1 MERSKMSDDI
11 SNLKNS
17 SKAEIPRARAR
28 YIAQTIQLEESDAPG
43 VVSVGIAA
51 TVVLVIAF
59 VVWTYITPVNEV
71 AISQGKVV
79 PYGNN
84 HIVQHF
90 EGGIVEQILV
100 REGELVIKGAVLLEV
115 SPIAIESDY
124 DQLKSRSSSLILKQI
139 RLRSL
144 LSNNEPKF
152 DDYVDTY
159 PELTGIEYETYQAQ
173 VISQQSKLR
182 TMQTKIKQRK
192 QELKRDSD
200 KAKALNQQLLLVQ
213 EQVKIRSV
221 LVKKGVVS
229 KSELLDR
236 QAELAEIR
244 TDYIQSN
251 SNVSVAKVAI
261 NEAQDNLSEIENSF
275 IEQIKLETGSVTAEI
290 AELKEQ
296 LIKFGDRVERLH
308 IRAPVSGYVTNLSV
322 NTIREVIE
330 PSQVLMEVV
339 PVDKEL
345 IVESRVST
353 QDIGHVHVGQEAV
366 IKVGSYDPQRF
377 GVITGEVN
385 RISPSTYLD
394 EENQPYYKAQIL
406 LTKKY
411 LGKQPDKYKLIPGM
425 TVTADI
431 RTGEKTVL
439 DYLLKPVYRGFQ
451 NAFQER

>member
-1 MERSKMSDDI
+1 MEQIIMIDENKKI
-11 SNLKNS
+11 YNH
-17 SKAEIPRARAR
+17 SKAELPRARAR
-28 YIAQTIQLEESDAPG
+28 YIAQSIQLEESDAPY

-51 TVVLVIAF
+51 SVVLVVAF
-59 VVWTYITPVNEV
+59 VIWTYITPVNEV
-71 AISQGKVV
+71 AISEGKVV
-79 PYGNN
+79 PHGNN

-90 EGGIVEQILV
+90 EGGIVEDILA
-100 REGELVIKGAVLLEV
+100 REGQLVAKGDVLLEV

-124 DQLKSRSSSLILKQI
+124 DQMKSRSSSMILKQI
-139 RLRSL
+139 RLRAL
-144 LSNNEPKF
+144 LSNVEPVF
-152 DDYVDTY
+152 DQYADQY
-159 PELTGIEYETYQAQ
+159 PELAAIEYETYQAQ
-173 VISQQSKLR
+173 MKSHQAKVR
-182 TMQTKIKQRK
+182 TLQTKINQRQ
-192 QELKRDSD
+192 QELKRDTD
-200 KAKALNQQLLLVQ
+200 RTNALKQQLEVVQ

-229 KSELLDR
+229 KTDLLDR
-236 QAELAEIR
+236 QADLAEIR

-251 SNVSVAKVAI
+251 ANVAVARVAI
-261 NEAQDNLSEIENSF
+261 SEAQASLAELENKF
-275 IEQIKLETGSVTAEI
+275 TEDIKLETGNVASEI

-296 LIKFGDRVERLH
+296 LIKFGDRVDRLN
-308 IRAPVSGYVTNLSV
+308 IRAPVSGYVTNLTV
-322 NTIREVIE
+322 NTIRAVIE
-330 PSQVLMEVV
+330 PSQILMEVV

-345 IVESRVST
+345 IVESKVST

-377 GVITGEVN
+377 GVIEGEVG

-394 EENQPYYKAQIL
+394 EENQPYYKAQIIL
-406 LTKKY
+406 AKKY
-411 LGKQPDKYKLIPGM
+411 LGSQPGKYKLIPGM

>member
-1 MERSKMSDDI
+1 MTNNYDESKSQ
-11 SNLKNS
+11 
-17 SKAEIPRARAR
+17 SKAELPRARAR
-28 YIAQTIQLEESDAPG
+28 YIAQSIQLEESDAPY

-51 TVVLVIAF
+51 TVVLVVAF
-59 VVWTYITPVNEV
+59 VIWTYITPVNEV
-71 AISQGKVV
+71 AISEGKIV
-79 PYGNN
+79 PHGNN

-90 EGGIVEQILV
+90 EGGIVEDILV
-100 REGELVIKGAVLLEV
+100 REGELVSKGEILLEV

-124 DQLKSRSSSLILKQI
+124 DQLKSRSSSMILKQI
-139 RLRSL
+139 RLRAL
-144 LSNNEPKF
+144 LSNVEPEF
-152 DDYVDTY
+152 DQYADQY
-159 PELTGIEYETYQAQ
+159 PELAAIEYETYQAQ
-173 VISQQSKLR
+173 VRSQQAKLQ
-182 TMQTKIKQRK
+182 TLQTKINQRN
-192 QELKRDSD
+192 QELKRDT
-200 KAKALNQQLLLVQ
+200 ARTKALKQQLEVVQ
-213 EQVKIRSV
+213 EQVKIRSA
-221 LVKKGVVS
+221 LVKKGVVA
-229 KSELLDR
+229 KTDLLDR

-251 SNVSVAKVAI
+251 ANVAVAKEAI
-261 NEAQDNLSEIENSF
+261 NEAQDSLSEIENKF
-275 IEQIKLETGSVTAEI
+275 IEQIKLETGSVAAEI

-296 LIKFGDRVERLH
+296 LIKFGDRVDRLH
-308 IRAPVSGYVTNLSV
+308 IRAPVSGYVTNLAV
-322 NTIREVIE
+322 NSIRAVIE
-330 PSQVLMEVV
+330 PSQILLEVV

-377 GVITGEVN
+377 GVIEGEVD

-394 EENQPYYKAQIL
+394 EENQPYYKAQIIL
-406 LTKKY
+406 AKKY
-411 LGKQPDKYKLIPGM
+411 LGPKPGKYKLIPGM

>member
-1 MERSKMSDDI
+1 MEQSKMSDKN
-11 SNLKNS
+11 SEFKNS
-17 SKAEIPRARAR
+17 SQAEMPRARAR

-51 TVVLVIAF
+51 TVVLVVAF
-59 VVWTYITPVNEV
+59 VIWTYVTPVNEV
-71 AISQGKVV
+71 AISEGKIV
-79 PYGNN
+79 PRGNN

-90 EGGIVEQILV
+90 EGGIVQNILV
-100 REGELVIKGAVLLEV
+100 REGELVAKGDVLLEV

-124 DQLKSRSSSLILKQI
+124 DQLKSRSSALILKQI
-139 RLRSL
+139 RLRAL
-144 LSNNEPKF
+144 LSNEEPVF
-152 DDYVDTY
+152 DDYVDKY
-159 PELTGIEYETYQAQ
+159 PELSAIEYETYQAQ
-173 VISQQSKLR
+173 VSSQRAKLR
-182 TMQTKIKQRK
+182 TLQTKIGQRK
-192 QELKRDSD
+192 QELKRDSARVQSL
-200 KAKALNQQLLLVQ
+200 KQQLEVVQ
-213 EQVKIRSV
+213 EQVKIRSA
-221 LVKKGVVS
+221 LVKKGVVP
-229 KSELLDR
+229 KTDLLDR

-251 SNVSVAKVAI
+251 ANVAVARGAI

-275 IEQIKLETGSVTAEI
+275 IEQIKLDTGIVAAEI

-296 LIKFGDRVERLH
+296 LIKFGDRVDRLH
-308 IRAPVSGYVTNLSV
+308 IRAPVSGYVTSLAV
-322 NTIREVIE
+322 NTIQAVIE
-330 PSQVLMEVV
+330 PSQVLLEVV

-345 IVESRVST
+345 IVESKVST

-377 GVITGEVN
+377 GVIEGEVT

-394 EENQPYYKAQIL
+394 EENQPYYKAQIIL
-406 LTKKY
+406 AKKH
-411 LGKQPDKYKLIPGM
+411 LGTQPGKYKLIPGM

>member
-1 MERSKMSDDI
+1 MSDENI
-11 SNLKNS
+11 TLKSN
-17 SKAEIPRARAR
+17 SKKELPRARAR

-59 VVWTYITPVNEV
+59 FIWTYITPVNEV
-71 AISQGKVV
+71 ATSEGKIV
-79 PYGNN
+79 PHGNN

-90 EGGIVEQILV
+90 EGGIVEDILV
-100 REGELVIKGAVLLEV
+100 REGELVAKGDIILEI

-139 RLRSL
+139 RLRAL
-144 LSNNEPKF
+144 LSNEEPEF
-152 DDYVDTY
+152 DHYVDQY
-159 PELTGIEYETYQAQ
+159 PELAAIEYETYQAQ
-173 VISQQSKLR
+173 TRSQQAKIQ
-182 TMQTKIKQRK
+182 TMQSKIKQK
-192 QELKRDSD
+192 QQELKRDISR
-200 KAKALNQQLLLVQ
+200 AKALKQQLAVVQ
-213 EQVKIRSV
+213 EQVKIRSG
-221 LVKKGVVS
+221 LVKKGVVP
-229 KSELLDR
+229 KTDLLDR

-251 SNVSVAKVAI
+251 ANVAVAREAI
-261 NEAQDNLSEIENSF
+261 NEAKDSLVEIENNF
-275 IEQIKLETGSVTAEI
+275 IEQIKLDTGGVAAEI

-296 LIKFGDRVERLH
+296 LIKFGDRVDRLH
-308 IRAPVSGYVTNLSV
+308 IRAPVSGYVTNLSI
-322 NTIREVIE
+322 NTIRAVIE
-330 PSQVLMEVV
+330 PSQVLLEVV

-345 IVESRVST
+345 VVESRVST

-377 GVITGEVN
+377 GVIEGEVD

-394 EENQPYYKAQIL
+394 EENQPYYKAQIVL
-406 LTKKY
+406 AKKY
-411 LGKQPDKYKLIPGM
+411 LGVQPDQYKLIPGM

>member
-1 MERSKMSDDI
+1 MSDE
-11 SNLKNS
+11 SLALKNS
-17 SKAEIPRARAR
+17 SKAELPRARAR

-43 VVSVGIAA
+43 VVSVGIVA
-51 TVVLVIAF
+51 TVVLVVAF

-71 AISQGKVV
+71 AIAEGKIV
-79 PYGNN
+79 PHGNN

-90 EGGIVEQILV
+90 EGGIVENILV
-100 REGELVIKGAVLLEV
+100 KEGQLVTQGDVLLEV
-115 SPIAIESDY
+115 APVAIESDY
-124 DQLKSRSSSLILKQI
+124 DQIKSRSSALVLKQI
-139 RLRSL
+139 RLQAL
-144 LSNNEPKF
+144 LQKETPVF
-152 DDYVDTY
+152 DRYADEY
-159 PELTGIEYETYQAQ
+159 PDLAAIEYETYQAQ
-173 VISQQSKLR
+173 VSSHQAQLK
-182 TMQTKIKQRK
+182 TMQTKVKQRK
-192 QELKRDSD
+192 AELNRDMAR
-200 KAKALNQQLLLVQ
+200 AKALKQELEVVQ
-213 EQVKIRSV
+213 EQVKIRAG

-229 KSELLDR
+229 KTDLLDR

-244 TDYIQSN
+244 TDYIQSSAN
-251 SNVSVAKVAI
+251 IKISREAIKEAESNL
-261 NEAQDNLSEIENSF
+261 EEIENKF
-275 IEQIKLETGSVTAEI
+275 VEQIKLDTGAVAAEI

-296 LIKFGDRVERLH
+296 LIKFGDRVDRLN
-308 IRAPVSGYVTNLSV
+308 IKAPVSGYVSNLSV
-322 NTIREVIE
+322 NTIRSVIE

-345 IVESRVST
+345 IVESKVST

-377 GVITGEVN
+377 GVIEGTVE

-394 EENQPYYKAQIL
+394 EENQPYYKAQIAL
-406 LTKKY
+406 AKKY
-411 LGKQPDKYKLIPGM
+411 LGAQPGKYKIIPGM

>member
-1 MERSKMSDDI
+1 MERSKMGDENI
-11 SNLKNS
+11 GFNNNS
-17 SKAEIPRARAR
+17 KVEFPRARAR

-51 TVVLVIAF
+51 TVVLVVAF
-59 VVWTYITPVNEV
+59 FVWTYITPVNEV
-71 AISQGKVV
+71 AISEGKVV
-79 PYGNN
+79 PHGNN

-90 EGGIVEQILV
+90 EGGIVENILV
-100 REGELVIKGAVLLEV
+100 RNGELVTEGDILLEV
-115 SPIAIESDY
+115 SPIAIESDH
-124 DQLKSRSSSLILKQI
+124 DQLKSRSSSLILKKI
-139 RLRSL
+139 RLRAL
-144 LSNNEPKF
+144 LSNEEPVF
-152 DDYVDTY
+152 DHYVDQY
-159 PELTGIEYETYQAQ
+159 PELATIEYETYQAQ
-173 VISQQSKLR
+173 VSSQQAKLR

-192 QELKRDSD
+192 QELKRDS
-200 KAKALNQQLLLVQ
+200 ARASALTQQLKVVQ
-213 EQVKIRSV
+213 EQVKIRST

-229 KSELLDR
+229 KTELLDR

-251 SNVSVAKVAI
+251 ANVAVAKEAI
-261 NEAQDNLSEIENSF
+261 NEAQDNLSEIENKF
-275 IEQIKLETGSVTAEI
+275 IEQIKLETGVATAEI

-322 NTIREVIE
+322 NTIRAVIE
-330 PSQVLMEVV
+330 PSQVLMEIV

-411 LGKQPDKYKLIPGM
+411 LGMQPDKYKLIPGM

-439 DYLLKPVYRGFQ
+439 DYLLKPLYRGFQ

>member
-1 MERSKMSDDI
+1 MSDEKTEF
-11 SNLKNS
+11 KNS
-17 SKAEIPRARAR
+17 SKAELPRARAR

-43 VVSVGIAA
+43 VVSVGIVA
-51 TVVLVIAF
+51 TVVLVVAF
-59 VVWTYITPVNEV
+59 VIWTYITPVNEV
-71 AISQGKVV
+71 AISEGKVV
-79 PYGNN
+79 PHGNN
-84 HIVQHF
+84 HIVQYF
-90 EGGIVEQILV
+90 EGGIVESILV
-100 REGELVIKGAVLLEV
+100 REGELVAKGDVLLEV

-139 RLRSL
+139 RLQAL
-144 LSNNEPKF
+144 LSNEEPVF
-152 DDYVDTY
+152 DRYADQY
-159 PELTGIEYETYQAQ
+159 PELAAIEYEAYQAQ
-173 VISQQSKLR
+173 LRSQQAQQR

-192 QELKRDSD
+192 QELSRDSA
-200 KAKALNQQLLLVQ
+200 KAKALKQELIVVQ
-213 EQVKIRSV
+213 EQVKIRAG

-229 KSELLDR
+229 KTDLLDR
-236 QAELAEIR
+236 QAALAETR

-251 SNVSVAKVAI
+251 ANIAVAKESI
-261 NEAQDNLSEIENSF
+261 NEAEASLAEIENRF
-275 IEQIKLETGSVTAEI
+275 IEQIKLETSSVAAEI

-296 LIKFGDRVERLH
+296 LIKFGDRVDRLH
-308 IRAPVSGYVTNLSV
+308 IRAPVSGYVTNLGV
-322 NTIREVIE
+322 NTIRAVIE

-345 IVESRVST
+345 IVESKVST
-353 QDIGHVHVGQEAV
+353 QDIGHVHVGQDAV

-377 GVITGEVN
+377 GVIEGEVD

-394 EENQPYYKAQIL
+394 EENQPYYKAQIVL
-406 LTKKY
+406 AKKY
-411 LGKQPDKYKLIPGM
+411 LGNQPGKYKLIPGM